1 MTFHRKI
8 LKYMYPKP
16 RRKTLFVLLV
26 LIVVAT
32 MLYSLGQRT
41 RNKDISIQDGEISIL
56 KNKNTDIDNGLNNE
70 ILGTK
75 NNDILDEDRKNHQK
89 HHQQEGEMRF
99 LENSPPTHVEKWS
112 FNTQPSR
119 LHAVQNAYN
128 ITVEIS
134 KSVLVFTG
142 SKKSVTQDKLKVLF
156 KFMKI
161 TFDFLVWNKMD
172 NYYASLPRFI
182 DKYGNPRYQTFVFTN
197 ENIFDDFDAYNWD
210 LIKRHCA
217 EFNIG
222 IIILC
227 YPTGSSVTVKS
238 KQLKM
243 LPLTFLYGMGTGD
256 HLRGVEL
263 PANDVLK
270 LVKTPNRLKGRLPG
284 KKHVF
289 FYTKH
294 PTFKNIMFTKIADGD
309 DADEESLKSRRRRR
323 EAINERLGTVHLDGN
338 KTLRSIKALPLAL
351 YDQGHID
358 GVRKFFFGVSFWE
371 SWLYQLVLVDALQI
385 VSNGNLGL
393 SDLQRYVQVDV
404 DDIFVGKTGRR
415 LVKEDVEVCPIFF
428 SLFVIS

>member
-1 MTFHRKI
+1 
-8 LKYMYPKP
+8 MYPKP
-16 RRKTLFVLLV
+16 RRKTLLLL
-26 LIVVAT
+26 LILVIVAT
-32 MLYSLGQRT
+32 VFYKIEESRIPRLHDHENT
-41 RNKDISIQDGEISIL
+41 NINKRI
-56 KNKNTDIDNGLNNE
+56 NV
-70 ILGTK
+70 K
-75 NNDILDEDRKNHQK
+75 NNNLDKKNYILSNNVGSAISNQIDEH
-89 HHQQEGEMRF
+89 HHQQEGGEQVF
-99 LENSPPTHVEKWS
+99 GSSPSHVGKSS

-119 LHAVQNAYN
+119 LHAVQNVYN

-142 SKKSVTQDKLKVLF
+142 SEKSVTQDKLKVLF
-156 KFMKI
+156 KFMRI

-172 NYYASLPRFI
+172 NYYASMPRFI
-182 DKYGNPRYQTFVFTN
+182 DKYGNPRYQTFLFTN

-222 IIILC
+222 IVVLC
-227 YPTGSSVTVKS
+227 YPTGNSAIVKS

-243 LPLTFLYGMGTGD
+243 LPLTFLYGMGSGD

-263 PANDVLK
+263 PANDVLR
-270 LVKTPNRLKGRLPG
+270 LVKTPNLLKGRLPG

-289 FYTKH
+289 FHTKH
-294 PTFKNIMFTKIADGD
+294 PTFKSIMLTKIADDTDGD
-309 DADEESLKSRRRRR
+309 NYDTDGGNDDLQSRRRRR
-323 EAINERLGTVHLDGN
+323 EADNERLAAVHLDEN

-351 YDQGHID
+351 YDKGQID
-358 GVRKFFFGVSFWE
+358 GVRKFIFGVSFWE

-393 SDLQRYVQVDV
+393 SDLQRFVQVDV

-415 LVKEDVEVCPIFF
+415 LVKADVEVYI
-428 SLFVIS
+428 

>member
-1 MTFHRKI
+1 M
-8 LKYMYPKP
+8 
-16 RRKTLFVLLV
+16 
-26 LIVVAT
+26 
-32 MLYSLGQRT
+32 
-41 RNKDISIQDGEISIL
+41 
-56 KNKNTDIDNGLNNE
+56 
-70 ILGTK
+70 
-75 NNDILDEDRKNHQK
+75 
-89 HHQQEGEMRF
+89 
-99 LENSPPTHVEKWS
+99 
-112 FNTQPSR
+112 
-119 LHAVQNAYN
+119 
-128 ITVEIS
+128 
-134 KSVLVFTG
+134 
-142 SKKSVTQDKLKVLF
+142 
-156 KFMKI
+156 
-161 TFDFLVWNKMD
+161 
-172 NYYASLPRFI
+172 
-182 DKYGNPRYQTFVFTN
+182 
-197 ENIFDDFDAYNWD
+197 
-210 LIKRHCA
+210 
-217 EFNIG
+217 
-222 IIILC
+222 
-227 YPTGSSVTVKS
+227 TVKS

-323 EAINERLGTVHLDGN
+323 DAINERLGTVHLDGN

>member
-1 MTFHRKI
+1 
-8 LKYMYPKP
+8 
-16 RRKTLFVLLV
+16 
-26 LIVVAT
+26 
-32 MLYSLGQRT
+32 
-41 RNKDISIQDGEISIL
+41 
-56 KNKNTDIDNGLNNE
+56 
-70 ILGTK
+70 
-75 NNDILDEDRKNHQK
+75 
-89 HHQQEGEMRF
+89 MRF

-210 LIKRHCA
+210 LIKRHCV